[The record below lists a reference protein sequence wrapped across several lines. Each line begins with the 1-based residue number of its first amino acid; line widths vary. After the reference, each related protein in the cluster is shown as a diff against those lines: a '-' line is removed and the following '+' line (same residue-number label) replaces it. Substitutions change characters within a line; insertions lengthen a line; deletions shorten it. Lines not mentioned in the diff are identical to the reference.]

1 MSYNL
6 LRYFKKLPTLF
17 ERPRSRAYIPEL
29 DGLRFIALISVMFWH
44 ASIRATRYSES
55 NGMTSGFYWFFPHG
69 EVGVLLF
76 FFISG
81 YVVSQP
87 FLNRPSTQWRVASFY
102 LSRFIRIY
110 PPYLVALTVCY
121 LVLKVI
127 GHVPAGANSYN
138 SSNIS
143 LTSSYFASLFY
154 AHGFIFNV
162 PSRLNPPIW
171 SLEIE
176 IVFYIFAPLVL
187 YVYTKIVSKTHRLTC
202 LGGAIAALVAFN
214 AVASSHFEIEDSYR
228 WGPLIN
234 GYLFLFGIL
243 VADVFGPS
251 ISHPRAKTFY
261 FDIIFMAGLSGLL
274 GVGLKMTQVD
284 ADFPGGWL
292 TLAMQCCILVFLA
305 LTFVG
310 AFYGR
315 LSSGLLSLSWIR
327 WIGTMC
333 YSIYLT
339 HIVVMQA
346 TSELI
351 AKALH
356 LTSPWAIWSVW
367 ICVLIPITLV
377 CGLIFYVFVERPFAI
392 AAQRRP
398 AVLAQTPA

>member
-1 MSYNL
+1 MSCKTIGCFETL
-6 LRYFKKLPTLF
+6 STLF
-17 ERPRSRAYIPEL
+17 ERPRSRTYIPEL
-29 DGLRFIALISVMFWH
+29 DGLRFIALIAVMLWH

-55 NGMTSGFYWFFPHG
+55 NGMTSGLYWFFPHG

-87 FLNRPSTQWRVASFY
+87 FIHRPRAQWGVPSFY
-102 LSRFIRIY
+102 LSRAIRIY

-121 LVLKVI
+121 LVLQVI
-127 GHVPAGANSYN
+127 GHVPKGASSYN

-143 LTSSYFASLFY
+143 LTSSYLASLFY
-154 AHGFIFNV
+154 AHGFVFNV

-176 IVFYIFAPLVL
+176 IAFYVFAPLIL
-187 YVYTKIVSKTHRLTC
+187 HAYMKIASKTHRLIC
-202 LGGAIAALVAFN
+202 LGGVIGGLVAFN
-214 AVASSHFEIEDSYR
+214 AVAASHSEIEDSYR
-228 WGPLIN
+228 WAPLIH

-243 VADVFGPS
+243 VADVFGEK
-251 ISHPRAKTFY
+251 ISRPRPKNFY
-261 FDIIFMAGLSGLL
+261 CDIVFAIGLSGLL

-284 ADFPGGWL
+284 ADFPGGWW
-292 TLAMQCCILVFLA
+292 TLATEFCILAFLA

-310 AFYGR
+310 AFYGS
-315 LSSGLLSLSWIR
+315 LSSAFLSLPWIR

-351 AKALH
+351 AKALQ

-367 ICVLIPITLV
+367 ICVLVPVSLV
-377 CGLIFYVFVERPFAI
+377 CGLIFYVFVERPFAL

-398 AVLAQTPA
+398 AVRVRTLA